1 MGVLRRP
8 PGFPPRRLRM
18 LGARTQRNDGQA
30 RRGDTGCSCLAGP
43 TLQGPKDASSHST
56 GRTLPPGASP
66 RICTPSLPQIPLPFP
81 LSNPRPRKTF
91 KVSKLHSKDAP
102 SLSISHTEAASSS
115 PGSHLPP
122 SVRELSASPDSSS
135 HARPSGQQKALSFVK
150 SKPTKLQVSMAA
162 GFRPG
167 LFPSL
172 AGPVSQPSL
181 PH

>member
-1 MGVLRRP
+1 MGGPLCNPHKTLLGKKHNIIHIFR
-8 PGFPPRRLRM
+8 RRL
-18 LGARTQRNDGQA
+18 LGG
-30 RRGDTGCSCLAGP
+30 S
-43 TLQGPKDASSHST
+43 
-56 GRTLPPGASP
+56 
-66 RICTPSLPQIPLPFP
+66 IPLPFP

-102 SLSISHTEAASSS
+102 RLSISHTEAASSS

-150 SKPTKLQVSMAA
+150 SKPTKLQVSVAA

-172 AGPVSQPSL
+172 AGPVSRPSL